1 MIKTYEIL
9 KEELCEYKNPKTKIQ
24 RMALKEEIFPI
35 TKGLYET
42 NKNVNPFYLADPI
55 YSPSYISFETALSY
69 YELIPERVFTIK
81 SATYDKKKRKEYNT
95 LIGRYEYQDVPKQIF
110 AFGVILK
117 EVDGYTYR
125 IATKEKALLDM
136 LYSVK
141 PVNNIK
147 EMRELLF
154 ENLRINEMVLDTFD
168 IDFVNEISDLYHSKN
183 VTIFANMLRKGKLY
197 D

>member
-95 LIGRYEYQDVPKQIF
+95 LIGRYEYQDVPKQTF